1 MKILIAF
8 LFSFNVYATS
18 CIPPKLLTQL
28 HENQEIINYKEIQSL
43 LGPHI
48 DNSCTAKKE
57 LKDLIIELDHE
68 LYNKDS
74 ARIIRILWEIL
85 KPTPA
90 EAPTHDG
97 RGNR

>member
-1 MKILIAF
+1 MKILIAS

-28 HENQEIINYKEIQSL
+28 HENQEIINYKEIKSL

-48 DNSCTAKKE
+48 DNSCIPKKE
-57 LKDLIIELDHE
+57 LKDLIIELDYE
-68 LYNKDS
+68 LYNKDT
-74 ARIIRILWEIL
+74 ARVIRILWEIL
-85 KPTPA
+85 RPTPV